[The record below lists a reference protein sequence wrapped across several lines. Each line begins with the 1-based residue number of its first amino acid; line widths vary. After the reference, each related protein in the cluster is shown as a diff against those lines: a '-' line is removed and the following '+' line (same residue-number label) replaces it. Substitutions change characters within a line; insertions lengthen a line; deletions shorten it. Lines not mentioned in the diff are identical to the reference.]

1 MRQFIL
7 VLAVFGAAVTVSAQV
22 QDRPTEP
29 PQQSASSEAWFLQR
43 TPIAINGQTYY
54 PSGPAIFF
62 NGNQM
67 VPSGQ
72 YNGVPIYT
80 DPTVEPFSVFL
91 VPIGRGLMQPYAR
104 EPRGAFAAAPPVPAA
119 PRSQAPE
126 EPRPVGTAGVA
137 PGVLPRPS
145 TRPLATLL
153 QPQGNDGIW
162 IQYDGARWISR
173 GPGVPLEGSGF
184 RRVGDYA
191 GFPVYARAGEAG
203 VIYIPTREGI
213 VAPYRRK

>member
-1 MRQFIL
+1 MRQT
-7 VLAVFGAAVTVSAQV
+7 VLAVAVLCAAVTVSAQV
-22 QDRPTEP
+22 QSRPAEP
-29 PQQSASSEAWFLQR
+29 PQQSASSEAWYLQR
-43 TPIAINGQTYY
+43 QPIHINGQTYY
-54 PSGPAIFF
+54 PSGPALFF

-104 EPRGAFAAAPPVPAA
+104 EPRGAFPPAPAPPAPAPVPQ
-119 PRSQAPE
+119 PPQ
-126 EPRPVGTAGVA
+126 PVGTSAVSIPA
-137 PGVLPRPS
+137 PVS
-145 TRPLATLL
+145 RPLVTVL
-153 QPQGNDGIW
+153 QPTSNDGIW
-162 IQYDGARWISR
+162 VQYDGAKWVSR
-173 GPGVPLEGSGF
+173 GAGLPLEGNGF
-184 RRVGDYA
+184 TRVGEYA